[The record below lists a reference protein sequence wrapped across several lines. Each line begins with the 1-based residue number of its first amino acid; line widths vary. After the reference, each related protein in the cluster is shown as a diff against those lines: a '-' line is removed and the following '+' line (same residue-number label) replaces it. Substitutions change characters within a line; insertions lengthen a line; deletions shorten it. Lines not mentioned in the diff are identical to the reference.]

1 MKQLLAR
8 LIATTPV
15 AAVATTIALT
25 SALMATAALAA
36 MPMPIPPQIEAT
48 AWYLI
53 DARTGTVL
61 TEKSA
66 DVRVPSAS
74 LTKMMTTYVAD
85 HALAEKRI
93 RMGDMVQISEKAWKQ
108 EGSRMF
114 AQVGTQVSVED
125 LFRGIVIQSGND
137 ASVALAEHI
146 GGSEEQFVSMMN
158 QYAEKLGMT
167 NTHYMN
173 VTGLPDPQHY
183 TSAHDLATLSRAII
197 DEFPENYRFY
207 SEKEFAYGGI
217 TQPNRNLL
225 LFRDP
230 SVDGLKTGHTEE
242 AGYCLVASAKRND
255 TRLISVVMGTASE
268 EARANESAKLI
279 NWGFTAFETWT
290 PYVADTVLGT
300 SPVWMGQEN
309 TVSLGVPT
317 DVALTIP
324 RGTHDQL
331 QATIVVKPN
340 LQAPLKKGDVV
351 GSLVIRNGDH
361 VVVDTPLTAM
371 ADVAQGNIFKQF
383 WHWLRLFFSGLLA

>member
-1 MKQLLAR
+1 MKR
-8 LIATTPV
+8 LISRLVATAPVATV
-15 AAVATTIALT
+15 AAVATALIT
-25 SALMATAALAA
+25 TTALAA
-36 MPMPIPPQIEAT
+36 MPMPIPPQIAAT

-93 RMGDMVQISEKAWKQ
+93 RMGDMVQISENAWKQ

-158 QYAEKLGMT
+158 QYAQKLGMT

-173 VTGLPDPQHY
+173 VTGLPNPQHY

-300 SPVWMGQEN
+300 SPVWMGREN
-309 TVSLGVPT
+309 TVALGVRT
-317 DVALTIP
+317 NVAITIP
-324 RGTHDQL
+324 RGTHEQL

-361 VVVDTPLTAM
+361 VVVDTPLVAM
-371 ADVAQGNIFKQF
+371 ADVEQGNVFKQL
-383 WHWLRLFFSGLLA
+383 WHWLRLFFSGLFA